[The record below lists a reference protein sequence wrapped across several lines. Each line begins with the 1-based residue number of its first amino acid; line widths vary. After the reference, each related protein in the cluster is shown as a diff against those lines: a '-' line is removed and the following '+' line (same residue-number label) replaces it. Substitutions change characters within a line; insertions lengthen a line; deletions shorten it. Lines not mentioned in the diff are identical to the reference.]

1 MLKVILDTTPILT
14 LLKVSKFSLLK
25 EIYRKI
31 IIPEGVY
38 QEIEIGKNKEYYIN
52 LAELEWVKIEKIK
65 NKQAIKYLV
74 DLDKGEAEVIILA
87 EEINSDIVVIDEKI
101 GREYAKQNNL
111 NLTGTLGILIKAKN
125 KGLIKAIKL
134 LIDEMQNKGVWL
146 NDKLIKS
153 VLKITGENKILK

>member
-14 LLKVSKFSLLK
+14 LLKISKFSLLK
-25 EIYRKI
+25 DIYEKI

-65 NKQAIKYLV
+65 NNQAIKYLAG
-74 DLDKGEAEVIILA
+74 LDKGEAEVIILA
-87 EEINSDIVVIDEKI
+87 EEINADIVVIDEKI
-101 GREYAKQNNL
+101 GREYAKRNNL

-125 KGLIKAIKL
+125 KRLIKAIKP

-146 NDKLIKS
+146 NDKLIIS
-153 VLKITGENKILK
+153 VLKITGEK

>member
-14 LLKVSKFSLLK
+14 LLKISKFSLLK
-25 EIYRKI
+25 DIYEKI

-65 NKQAIKYLV
+65 NNQAIKYLA
-74 DLDKGEAEVIILA
+74 DLDKGEAEVIVLA
-87 EEINSDIVVIDEKI
+87 EEINADIVVIDEKI
-101 GREYAKQNNL
+101 GREYAKRNNL

-125 KGLIKAIKL
+125 KRLIKAIKP

-146 NDKLIKS
+146 NDKLIIS
-153 VLKITGENKILK
+153 VLKITGEK